1 VGKSLKE
8 RTFYTINLDVKRIA
22 ILVSI
27 LILLLVYSFMLGHTL
42 GKKKAEK
49 EIALENS
56 EASTPLS
63 TEDEF
68 SKSPPPE
75 KVSKRIPGNKP
86 PEISKSE
93 VAEPT
98 TEESV
103 ETDIPETP
111 EIPESKPKKK
121 KDRIL
126 NREPKEPREPTP
138 KRGNDSEDE
147 PDLYSLQLGAFSSK
161 EQALKFKENLLTENK
176 RFKKLRPY
184 IMKNGDLYTVRM
196 GRSLQKED
204 MERERNNLGSDF
216 KKDVLI
222 VKIKQN

>member
-1 VGKSLKE
+1 MGKSLKE

-49 EIALENS
+49 EIAQDSIES
-56 EASTPLS
+56 VTPLS

-68 SKSPPPE
+68 SKTTPPE
-75 KVSKRIPGNKP
+75 KVSKRIPNNKT
-86 PEISKSE
+86 PEVVKSE
-93 VAEPT
+93 VLES

-103 ETDIPETP
+103 ETEIPETP
-111 EIPESKPKKK
+111 EIPESKPKNKREK
-121 KDRIL
+121 LL

-138 KRGNDSEDE
+138 KKGNDSEDE

-161 EQALKFKENLLTENK
+161 EQALKFKENLLSENK

-184 IMKNGDLYTVRM
+184 IMRNGDLYTVRM
-196 GRSLQKED
+196 GKSPQKED
-204 MERERNNLGSDF
+204 MEKERNNLGADF

>member
-27 LILLLVYSFMLGHTL
+27 LLLLLVYSFMLGHTL

-49 EIALENS
+49 EIAQESS
-56 EASTPLS
+56 EASVPLTP
-63 TEDEF
+63 EDEF
-68 SKSPPPE
+68 SKSSPSE
-75 KVSKRIPGNKP
+75 KISKRIPGKP
-86 PEISKSE
+86 PEINKAE
-93 VAEPT
+93 VIESR
-98 TEESV
+98 TEESL

-121 KDRIL
+121 KEKLL
-126 NREPKEPREPTP
+126 NREPKEPRETSP
-138 KRGNDSEDE
+138 KKVNDSEDE
-147 PDLYSLQLGAFSSK
+147 PDLYSLQLGAFSSR

-176 RFKKLRPY
+176 RFKKLKPF
-184 IMKNGDLYTVRM
+184 IMKNGDLFTVRM
-196 GRSLQKED
+196 GKSLQKED
-204 MERERNNLGSDF
+204 MERERNNLGSEF